1 MRQRF
6 LAVFER
12 RHLVALTLAAGAL
25 ALGGCLSGPELTSS
39 DAPSPDDGQPIS
51 GGVSAEVLAAAAAA
65 TTDTGSASL
74 EMSLSMA
81 LPGAAERVDITMEG
95 TFDLAQQRGRLT
107 FDYAGLLEALGP
119 GAERVK
125 AFLPDVMIL
134 DGDVGY
140 LRMPDLSQVIPDA
153 KPWVKIDV
161 NDLGKSQGLD
171 VTGVD
176 QLGQA
181 DPTQLLTL
189 LEALDG
195 SIEDLGSDPV
205 RGQAATHYRATINLS
220 KLASTV
226 PTEQRELLEAQLA
239 QLREIGLDS
248 MPIDVW
254 IDEEGRVTR
263 MTSTLVVPDSGEG
276 PATVSLDITLFD
288 FGTTVDIKT
297 PAEKKA
303 AGIDTLLGALAPAVQ
318 S

>member
-119 GAERVK
+119 EPNGSRR
-125 AFLPDVMIL
+125 F
-134 DGDVGY
+134 Y
-140 LRMPDLSQVIPDA
+140 
-153 KPWVKIDV
+153 
-161 NDLGKSQGLD
+161 
-171 VTGVD
+171 
-176 QLGQA
+176 
-181 DPTQLLTL
+181 PT
-189 LEALDG
+189 
-195 SIEDLGSDPV
+195 
-205 RGQAATHYRATINLS
+205 
-220 KLASTV
+220 
-226 PTEQRELLEAQLA
+226 
-239 QLREIGLDS
+239 
-248 MPIDVW
+248 
-254 IDEEGRVTR
+254 
-263 MTSTLVVPDSGEG
+263 
-276 PATVSLDITLFD
+276 
-288 FGTTVDIKT
+288 
-297 PAEKKA
+297 
-303 AGIDTLLGALAPAVQ
+303 
-318 S
+318 